1 MRNVAILGSTGSI
14 GTQCLS
20 VIASNKD
27 KWSVCALAAGRRWED
42 LLEQCSLF
50 DPDVVSVAD
59 ETDAQRLRELLGGNT
74 EVLSGAQGL
83 EAVATHDAADVVVG
97 GLSGGVGVKA
107 TLAAVEAGRDVAL
120 ANKEVLVLAGHL
132 VRRAAERSG
141 AALLPM
147 DSEISA
153 IWQCLEGQDKN
164 AVARVL
170 LTASGGP
177 FKNASTEEMER
188 VTPTQALDHPTW
200 DMGDKVTIDSA
211 TLMNKGFE
219 IHEIH
224 WLFDVPLDAIEVVV
238 HPQSILHSMVEFDD
252 GAVIAQLGAPD
263 MTVPIQFALSSPQ
276 RLPTNADRLDFAEIG
291 ALTFEA
297 PQTDRFAALG
307 LARDAAMEGGTMPA
321 VLSGADEAAV
331 KAFLDGRISFTAIP
345 EMVADAMEAH
355 ETLDDPDLDTVI
367 VAESWAAE
375 WVEGRL

>member
-1 MRNVAILGSTGSI
+1 
-14 GTQCLS
+14 
-20 VIASNKD
+20 
-27 KWSVCALAAGRRWED
+27 
-42 LLEQCSLF
+42 
-50 DPDVVSVAD
+50 
-59 ETDAQRLRELLGGNT
+59 
-74 EVLSGAQGL
+74 
-83 EAVATHDAADVVVG
+83 
-97 GLSGGVGVKA
+97 
-107 TLAAVEAGRDVAL
+107 
-120 ANKEVLVLAGHL
+120 
-132 VRRAAERSG
+132 
-141 AALLPM
+141 
-147 DSEISA
+147 
-153 IWQCLEGQDKN
+153 
-164 AVARVL
+164 
-170 LTASGGP
+170 
-177 FKNASTEEMER
+177 
-188 VTPTQALDHPTW
+188 
-200 DMGDKVTIDSA
+200 MGDKVTIDSA

>member
-97 GLSGGVGVKA
+97 SLSGGVGVKA

>member
-1 MRNVAILGSTGSI
+1 
-14 GTQCLS
+14 
-20 VIASNKD
+20 
-27 KWSVCALAAGRRWED
+27 
-42 LLEQCSLF
+42 
-50 DPDVVSVAD
+50 D

-97 GLSGGVGVKA
+97 SLSGGVGVKA